1 MEVPVAEPAAAIRVQ
16 TATVRELRAAVL
28 AVAWVVAPVVD
39 LVVVLLRVVAPE
51 AGRAVVQAFLVD
63 REVVSGEPGMAP
75 AADLA
80 LVQVVAP
87 AGPAVALVAGWA
99 VAQDFPGD
107 REVIPVVRVS
117 ALPAAPREV
126 RQEDRAEE
134 VVQRAPAVA
143 LPEVQAVAQA
153 TVEVGAALVAGR
165 AVVVQGVAQATAVPG
180 PAIMANAV

>member
-1 MEVPVAEPAAAIRVQ
+1 M
-16 TATVRELRAAVL
+16 VRELRAAVL

-117 ALPAAPREV
+117 ALTAAPREV